1 MYIKYCVLN
10 SLLSTYLK
18 KIKPIGYTKLQQSAD
33 GYTGTQYGKAGY
45 RRGASHTHR
54 FANHLSPVLV
64 GSAAC
69 TEYTSALPSGSML

>member
-1 MYIKYCVLN
+1 MYINVYQMCAKFAFEHLFEE
-10 SLLSTYLK
+10 
-18 KIKPIGYTKLQQSAD
+18 IKAHWLHEVTAVSRRLHS
-33 GYTGTQYGKAGY
+33 KAGY

-54 FANHLSPVLV
+54 FANHFSPVLV

>member
-18 KIKPIGYTKLQQSAD
+18 KIKAHWLHEVTAVSRRLHS
-33 GYTGTQYGKAGY
+33 KAGY